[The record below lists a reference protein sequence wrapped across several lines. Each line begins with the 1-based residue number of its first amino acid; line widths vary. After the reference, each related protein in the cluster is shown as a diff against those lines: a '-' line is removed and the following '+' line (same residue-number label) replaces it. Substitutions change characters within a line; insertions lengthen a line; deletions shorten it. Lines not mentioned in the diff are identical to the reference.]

1 MSSITLYSRLLA
13 FLPGRPVGWMCPWIS
28 RQAKRASRCTIS
40 RNAERSE
47 GHQLMRVVS
56 FGRLVREPDGP
67 ERIDLAWFVGYV
79 GAQTGR
85 TTPRWNMLT
94 GLERPDA
101 GAFLA

>member
-1 MSSITLYSRLLA
+1 
-13 FLPGRPVGWMCPWIS
+13 
-28 RQAKRASRCTIS
+28 
-40 RNAERSE
+40 
-47 GHQLMRVVS
+47 MRVVS